1 VETSKQRLRRAMG
14 IPDLPDDSRRS
25 QTDTTNDQ
33 AQPRSGYQA
42 GGGVK
47 MAATGLPHLQSIPP
61 TVESKGKHQP
71 VSSESSSSLVRWA
84 EIKKR
89 AETKRRESQA
99 AKQSDEGTQD
109 EETIESRVAR
119 IKARVAELTGKVESD
134 NPSSTER
141 SQERPLTLQIRRQT
155 AGNITNSWKP
165 LPALSRII
173 SDIGT
178 IGIRDALYEPDV
190 NDTVLAS
197 TRTSSANG
205 NDLTR
210 IEQDPF
216 CRPWYSGSILDRI
229 LTEMG
234 VESVRSD
241 LISLGVT
248 DLWLPLSKQL
258 LRRSLRDRQHDSELL
273 RLQDEHLRGFLA
285 RWTRLD
291 TINGLT
297 DMLFGH
303 CEFEDD
309 EVVFEEKR
317 LLGEGLVGLVEE
329 VTVRYSGPSFI
340 CVRKKIARPKQ
351 LKAHNHIMA
360 AFIREVKVMRQVDHR
375 HCVRFLGSYTDT
387 ESVNILSTP
396 VADMDLAAFLDKPI
410 GDSEWSI
417 LYKGIDCL
425 CNGL

>member
-1 VETSKQRLRRAMG
+1 MG
-14 IPDLPDDSRRS
+14 IPDLPDDLRRS

-61 TVESKGKHQP
+61 TVESKGEHQP
-71 VSSESSSSLVRWA
+71 VSSESSGSLDRWA

-89 AETKRRESQA
+89 AETRRRESQA
-99 AKQSDEGTQD
+99 AKQSDKETQD

-119 IKARVAELTGKVESD
+119 IKARVAELTANVESE

-141 SQERPLTLQIRRQT
+141 SQERPLSLQIRRHT
-155 AGNITNSWKP
+155 ARNITSSQKLQPVPRRN
-165 LPALSRII
+165 I
-173 SDIGT
+173 SGIGT
-178 IGIRDALYEPDV
+178 IGIEGALSEPHV
-190 NDTVLAS
+190 NDTVLALKK
-197 TRTSSANG
+197 TSSANG
-205 NDLTR
+205 SDLTR

-216 CRPWYSGSILDRI
+216 CRPWCSGSILDRI
-229 LTEMG
+229 LTEVG

-241 LISLGVT
+241 LVSLGVT

-258 LRRSLRDRQHDSELL
+258 LRRSLRDPQHVSDFL
-273 RLQDEHLRGFLA
+273 RLQDEHLGIFLEH
-285 RWTRLD
+285 WMRLD
-291 TINGLT
+291 SSDRIT
-297 DMLFGH
+297 DMLFNH

-309 EVVFEEKR
+309 EDVFEENR

-329 VTVRYSGPSFI
+329 VAVRYRGPSFI

-351 LKAHNHIMA
+351 LKAHKHIMA

-387 ESVNILSTP
+387 ESVNILSMP
-396 VADMDLAAFLDKPI
+396 VADMDLAAFLDKTI
-410 GDSEWSI
+410 GDREWGI